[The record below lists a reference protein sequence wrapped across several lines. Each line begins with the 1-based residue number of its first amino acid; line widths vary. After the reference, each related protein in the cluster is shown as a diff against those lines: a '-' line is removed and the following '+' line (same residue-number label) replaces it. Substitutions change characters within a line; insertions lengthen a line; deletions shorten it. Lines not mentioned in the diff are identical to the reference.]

1 MIGSILSDR
10 VPSLTATRWSRAIT
24 IAAAIFLCG
33 GNNRAAAQTGAN
45 LLLVVNTGSAA
56 SEAVARHYV
65 TRRVVPQDNICSIHA
80 PTTESITRD
89 VYDSQIEGPIW
100 KCIAGTRAQDRIL
113 YIVLTKDIPIR
124 ITGTGGRNGTV
135 ASVDSELTLLYRR
148 RTGRIAPVVGF
159 VPNPYY
165 AGSAQASAIKAFSHD
180 AYDIYLVTRLD
191 GYTVQDVEALID
203 KGAAPVREGRFVLD
217 ERASLVDSGGDAW
230 LRTAAQRLG
239 AQGLGERVVLDE
251 STKVLTKQAKV
262 LGYYSWGSNDPAI
275 HLRHFDLE
283 FVPGAIAAMFVS
295 TDGRTFK
302 EPPANWTP
310 GNVATR
316 ETIYAGSHQSLIAD
330 LIHDGVTGA
339 AGHVNEPYL
348 DATIRPEILFPAYV
362 SERNLAESYYAAMPY
377 LSWQTIV
384 VGDPL
389 CAPFQNA
396 PQSSRDID
404 PGFDSTVELP
414 ITFAKRRLAAM
425 PPNVKPE
432 AALAYVRSES
442 RTDRNE
448 QAGARQALES
458 AVIADGRFTVA
469 RLELA
474 NAQDREGQVD
484 RAIANYRAIL
494 GYEPNQPV
502 ALNNLAFDLAN
513 KRGNPQE
520 ALPFAERAC
529 TVMKNDPALL
539 DTLAWIQHLIGR
551 SREADATMR
560 QSRALGGQDPDI
572 LWHAAVIFAA
582 VNDMPRASAELNLA
596 LKLNPALAERDEVK
610 NLRQQLPAGGK

>member
-1 MIGSILSDR
+1 M
-10 VPSLTATRWSRAIT
+10 
-24 IAAAIFLCG
+24 
-33 GNNRAAAQTGAN
+33 
-45 LLLVVNTGSAA
+45 
-56 SEAVARHYV
+56 
-65 TRRVVPQDNICSIHA
+65 
-80 PTTESITRD
+80 
-89 VYDSQIEGPIW
+89 
-100 KCIAGTRAQDRIL
+100 
-113 YIVLTKDIPIR
+113 
-124 ITGTGGRNGTV
+124 GTGGRNGTV

-148 RTGRIAPVVGF
+148 RTGRTAPVVGF

-165 AGSAQASAIKAFSHD
+165 AGGAQANAVKAFSHD
-180 AYDIYLVTRLD
+180 VYDIYLVTRLD

-262 LGYYSWGSNDPAI
+262 LGYYSWGSNDAAI

-302 EPPANWTP
+302 EPPASWTP
-310 GNVATR
+310 ANVATR

-362 SERNLAESYYAAMPY
+362 SGRNLAESYYAAMPY

-404 PGFDSTVELP
+404 PGFDVTAELP
-414 ITFAKRRLAAM
+414 IAFAKRRLTAM

-458 AVIADGRFTVA
+458 AVIADGRFTAA

-484 RAIANYRAIL
+484 RAIANYQAIL

-513 KRGNPQE
+513 KRGNPQD
-520 ALPFAERAC
+520 ALPYAERAS
-529 TVMKNDPALL
+529 TIMKNDPALL

-551 SREADATMR
+551 NKEADATMR
-560 QSRALGGQDPDI
+560 RSRALGGQDPDI

-582 VNDMPRASAELNLA
+582 VNDMPRASAELTLA